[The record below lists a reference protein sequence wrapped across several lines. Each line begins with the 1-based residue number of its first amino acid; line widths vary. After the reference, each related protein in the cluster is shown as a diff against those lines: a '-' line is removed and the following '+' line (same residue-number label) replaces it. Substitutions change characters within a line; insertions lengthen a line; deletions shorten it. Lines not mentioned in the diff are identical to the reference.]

1 MGKMADR
8 IKSNEAAKR
17 TGFTTPAERLKALR
31 EEGVG
36 TPAQTR
42 TMSVAGQVVK
52 KPVPMRYQLEDWQID
67 EAHTKPKYIVVDHP
81 VLGEV
86 AVAFPNFIVHRSMA
100 RMMFDGLHVLGA
112 GFYALHPD
120 GSVSVY
126 GRSESLDI
134 DSRKGVDDPLVER
147 ALGFV

>member
-1 MGKMADR
+1 MGKMAER

-52 KPVPMRYQLEDWQID
+52 KPVPMRYQLEDWQIN

-86 AVAFPNFIVHRSMA
+86 AVAFPNFIVHRNMA

>member
-8 IKSNEAAKR
+8 IKNNEAAKR
-17 TGFTTPAERLKALR
+17 TGFTTPAERLRAIR
-31 EEGVG
+31 ENG
-36 TPAQTR
+36 TGTSAQSQT
-42 TMSVAGQVVK
+42 TTVMGQTVK
-52 KPVPMRYQLEDWQID
+52 KPVPMRYQLEDWQIN

-86 AVAFPNFIVHRSMA
+86 ADAFPNFIVHRNMA
-100 RMMFDGLHVLGA
+100 RMMFDGLQVLGA

-134 DSRKGVDDPLVER
+134 DSRKGKDDALVER
-147 ALGFV
+147 ALGFA